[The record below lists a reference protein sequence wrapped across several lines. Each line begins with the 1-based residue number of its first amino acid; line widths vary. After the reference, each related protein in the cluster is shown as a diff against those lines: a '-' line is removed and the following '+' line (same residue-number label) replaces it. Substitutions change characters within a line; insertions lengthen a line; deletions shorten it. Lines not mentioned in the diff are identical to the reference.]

1 MGLQRVGHNILTKQ
15 RQQWERKGSVT
26 ESGGE
31 VRHKLA
37 FKSGVL
43 LRWASLMAQLVK
55 NPSAMREKWV

>member
-1 MGLQRVGHNILTKQ
+1 M
-15 RQQWERKGSVT
+15 T

-37 FKSGVL
+37 FRSGVL

-55 NPSAMREKWV
+55 NPSAMWENWV